1 MAARRN
7 LMKLKRSSALLAWL
21 LLPALAFA
29 APAHRDIRVATPW
42 PAQNTIIAML
52 GYGQNIVGTS
62 AIAKRIPLFRQV
74 YPAIDKVPVISVTS
88 GHEINPEQVIALR
101 TQLLFLP
108 QTMTVPE
115 PEVLQQAGV
124 KTLALQANA
133 MQALRDRVTLT
144 GKALGPDAEQVADRY
159 QRYFQHNV
167 ELVQARLKDLPVEQ
181 RLRVYHSMGNALT
194 TTGRPSLNQDWMDLA
209 GARNVAADWFSG
221 HKNSAGEVP
230 LEKVA
235 QANPDVIV
243 AMNKRDA
250 DLILHSAQWQGIA
263 AVQHH
268 RVYVNPKGMF
278 WWCRETSEE
287 ALQFLWLA
295 KTLYPQRFQDIDMTQ
310 ETRRFYHDFFGITL
324 SDKQVRDILSPE

>member
-1 MAARRN
+1 
-7 LMKLKRSSALLAWL
+7 MKLSFRSALLAGL
-21 LLPALAFA
+21 LLPWLAAA
-29 APAHRDIRVATPW
+29 APAHREIRVASPW

-74 YPAIDKVPVISVTS
+74 YPAIDQIPVISVTS
-88 GHEINPEQVIALR
+88 SHEINPEQVIALR

-108 QTMTVPE
+108 ENMTLAQPG
-115 PEVLQQAGV
+115 VLQQAGV
-124 KTLALQANA
+124 KVLALRANS
-133 MQALRDRVTLT
+133 MQALVERVMLS
-144 GKALGPDAEQVADRY
+144 GQALGPDAVQVAQRY

-167 ELVQARLKDLPVEQ
+167 TLVRDRLRDLPEAQRLK
-181 RLRVYHSMGNALT
+181 VYHSMGSALT

-209 GARNVAADWFSG
+209 GARNVAAEWFHG
-221 HKNSAGEVP
+221 EKNSAGEVP

-250 DLILHSAQWQGIA
+250 DMIRHSAQWQGIA
-263 AVQHH
+263 AVQHQ
-268 RVYVNPKGMF
+268 RVYVNPQGMF

-295 KTLYPQRFQDIDMTQ
+295 KTLYPQRFSDINMQ
-310 ETRRFYHDFFGITL
+310 RETRNFYHDFFGITL
-324 SDKQVRDILSPE
+324 SDKQIQEILSPG